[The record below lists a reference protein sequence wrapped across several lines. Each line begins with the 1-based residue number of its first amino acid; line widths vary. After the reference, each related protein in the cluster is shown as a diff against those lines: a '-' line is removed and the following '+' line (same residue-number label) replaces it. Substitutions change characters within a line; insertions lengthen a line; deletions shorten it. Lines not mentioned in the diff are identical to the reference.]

1 MRVAWLLG
9 LGLAARCV
17 SERAGYAVAESA
29 APDRPTLRQAVEAYG
44 NPAALRA
51 LPGGGLEGVWPGTA
65 TGGWAFE
72 ESVWG
77 VRLLHLDWTATQG
90 ESLRLGV
97 R

>member
-9 LGLAARCV
+9 LGLAAGCV

-51 LPGGGLEGVWPGTA
+51 TKNAAPVSGAAFPRPARLALKRPGGC
-65 TGGWAFE
+65 GGA
-72 ESVWG
+72 
-77 VRLLHLDWTATQG
+77 
-90 ESLRLGV
+90 
-97 R
+97 